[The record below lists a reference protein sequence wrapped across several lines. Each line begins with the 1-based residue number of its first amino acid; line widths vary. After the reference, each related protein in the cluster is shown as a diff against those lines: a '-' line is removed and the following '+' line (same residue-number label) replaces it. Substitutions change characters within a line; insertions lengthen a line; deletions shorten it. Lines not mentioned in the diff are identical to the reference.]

1 MRTNREK
8 YRAAFSVLHA
18 SGDMLREVKEMAG
31 SKTDKPYRKRFAARA
46 AAAVGAIILCAGT
59 AFAAVKYLS
68 PSQAAAELGNE
79 KLEKAFSSADAVE
92 INDTRSFEDY
102 NITLLGTVSGKD
114 ISDGKTEEREGEFSP
129 DRTYAALAI
138 ERKDGGEAGDGGSFA
153 VIPLIKGKSPQ
164 EMAALSISGGYS
176 SLYSEDGK
184 TEYIIV
190 DTDNISRL
198 TDESV
203 YLAVQLDAPSDIY
216 VDVGSDECGFVYD
229 ESTGVY
235 RDKEDFDGVCA
246 VFEISGAEAYEDR

>member
-1 MRTNREK
+1 MRTNKEK
-8 YRAAFSVLHA
+8 YTAAFSVLHA
-18 SGDMLREVKEMAG
+18 SGDMLREVKEMTEGKTKGSWKKRLAG
-31 SKTDKPYRKRFAARA
+31 RA
-46 AAAVGAIILCAGT
+46 AATAGALILCAGT
-59 AFAAVKYLS
+59 VFAAVKYLS
-68 PSQAAAELGNE
+68 PAEVSARLGNE
-79 KLEKAFSSADAVE
+79 KLERAFSSADAVV

-114 ISDGKTEEREGEFSP
+114 ISDGKTEEREGEFNP

-138 ERKDGGEAGDGGSFA
+138 ERTDGKGAGEDGSFA
-153 VIPLIKGKSPQ
+153 VIPLIKGKSPL

-190 DTDNISRL
+190 DTDNISQL
-198 TDESV
+198 TEESV

-216 VDVGSDECGFVYD
+216 VDAGSDECGFVYD

-246 VFEISGAEAYEDR
+246 VFEIGGAGAYENR